1 MEAAAAGARQAGHEI
16 TNHHKLHGMDTNCA
30 VHTIVCYKHQAPL
43 PSGSV
48 SVFLSNKCHGKS
60 SGGGALLLS
69 PVLLCAQVGDWK
81 MVGFEE

>member
-30 VHTIVCYKHQAPL
+30 VILLSAPSSKL
-43 PSGSV
+43 HCQVAPSPCFSQ
-48 SVFLSNKCHGKS
+48 SNAMGR
-60 SGGGALLLS
+60 ALLLS